1 MSTSLHV
8 PEKSV
13 QALLALLA
21 DVGNTHG
28 RKIAALWN
36 TEERKGDGT
45 FSALA
50 LNEEGSNPFATT
62 IWEGELLRRHY
73 CPKVRDAVKIMEKK
87 IMSEGGR

>member
-1 MSTSLHV
+1 MTTSLHI
-8 PEKSV
+8 PEKSA

-36 TEERKGDGT
+36 TEERKGDGV
-45 FSALA
+45 FNALSQT
-50 LNEEGSNPFATT
+50 EEGSNPFATT

-73 CPKVRDAVKIMEKK
+73 CPKVRDAVKIMEKN
-87 IMSEGGR
+87 IMSER